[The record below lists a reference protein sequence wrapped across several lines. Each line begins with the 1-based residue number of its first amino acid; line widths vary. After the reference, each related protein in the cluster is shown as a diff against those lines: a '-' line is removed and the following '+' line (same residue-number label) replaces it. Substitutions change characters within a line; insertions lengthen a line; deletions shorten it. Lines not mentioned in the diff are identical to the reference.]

1 MLHYVEPL
9 TTDFSVVTEQL
20 KNFSKHSKQDVTMYV
35 NGEILFTNQSDV
47 FAKDLSEKLSHLKQC
62 LISKGMN
69 FEYGRH
75 EFMRI
80 MRSATYMNFK
90 YDTTFLFQH
99 VDDELLRLLFG
110 DELSSYNSFKQCT
123 SVEFLHQK
131 LQDNA
136 LYIESEDVD
145 LEKVKEI
152 FMRNISFFFNQP
164 SLSQYL
170 TTSEFIFQLFSL
182 VYYFERAKTEWI
194 SLKPNIWHQLY
205 LNIALKM
212 VNINCFCEGAY
223 DVHNIV
229 GLRTNFKQEL
239 LKEYVFNIQ
248 IFTSI
253 NKTDGYSSERSA
265 YGSSNFLGTN
275 TFPSLHRL
283 TDKYSELFALKLGVS
298 EEPQLHV
305 NYSTLY
311 DRDGNVEL
319 INESM
324 IPKLLKMMM
333 EIHCLSYD

>member
-1 MLHYVEPL
+1 MLHYVQPL

-205 LNIALKM
+205 LDIALKM
-212 VNINCFCEGAY
+212 VNIGYNRAGLY
-223 DVHNIV
+223 DDQNII
-229 GLRTNFKQEL
+229 GQHTYFKQPEL
-239 LKEYVFNIQ
+239 LGGRNIFNIE
-248 IFTSI
+248 ISTSI
-253 NKTDGYSSERSA
+253 NRTDGYASSDN
-265 YGSSNFLGTN
+265 SSNLYVTSE
-275 TFPSLHRL
+275 FPSLYAL
-283 TDKYSELFALKLGVS
+283 TDKYSNLYAFNFGFS
-298 EEPQLHV
+298 EEPRLHV
-305 NYSTLY
+305 NYSPLY
-311 DRDGNVEL
+311 NQDGNVEL

-324 IPKLLKMMM
+324 IPKLLKMIL
-333 EIHCLSYD
+333 EISSLISKL

>member
-1 MLHYVEPL
+1 MLHYVESL

-47 FAKDLSEKLSHLKQC
+47 LAKDLSEKLSHLKQR
-62 LISKGMN
+62 LISEGMN

-90 YDTTFLFQH
+90 YDTTFLFRY
-99 VDDELLRLLFG
+99 VDDELLRLLFAN
-110 DELSSYNSFKQCT
+110 DLSSYNSFKQCT

-131 LQDNA
+131 LQNNA
-136 LYIESEDVD
+136 LYIESEYVD

-182 VYYFERAKTEWI
+182 VYYFERAKNECI

-205 LNIALKM
+205 LDIALKM
-212 VNINCFCEGAY
+212 VNIGYNSAGLY
-223 DVHNIV
+223 DDQNII
-229 GLRTNFKQEL
+229 GQHTYFKPEL
-239 LKEYVFNIQ
+239 LEQHLKQYIFNIE
-248 IFTSI
+248 IFTST
-253 NKTDGYSSERSA
+253 NRTDRY
-265 YGSSNFLGTN
+265 YGNGE
-275 TFPSLHRL
+275 FPSLYAL
-283 TDKYSELFALKLGVS
+283 TDKFSNLYAFKLVGY

-311 DRDGNVEL
+311 DKDGHVEL

-324 IPKLLKMMM
+324 IPKLPLMMM
-333 EIHCLSYD
+333 EMQGLISKL